1 MNTNSYTGYMQRNS
15 QLVLTKIMEEYWEL
29 VAASENNKIYECSDL
44 FVHILIYLN
53 SIGLSLEDISNELNK
68 RRWTLK
74 TLIQYVLML
83 ITKSYL
89 LDYM

>member
-74 TLIQYVLML
+74 TLIQFD
-83 ITKSYL
+83 K
-89 LDYM
+89 